1 MILLCID
8 IAPIVIYSNCR
19 VNTFGFEM
27 NILVTGHEGFIGR
40 NMTTWLHQE
49 EGWNIDGWEWD
60 PNDLPDVAAY
70 DWVIHLGAVAD
81 MTDNDV
87 EKILKQNLEFSQW
100 LFEECNKH
108 GTHLQYASSS
118 SVYGNTRDFSEFAA
132 VHPQTPYAWSKYLF
146 DRWVF
151 KQPLN
156 IYVQGFRYFNVYG
169 KWMHLRGHRANA
181 IHKWRQQARK
191 EGKITVWE
199 TADQVKRDWT
209 WVGDVCRLHIDFI
222 KQVNGSGI
230 WNVGS
235 GLAHSFLDVA
245 EEIAELEGVEIEFIP
260 VPEEE
265 KIRMRNKTCADL
277 THLKE
282 TIGKRQWLNVFEW
295 LNQ

>member
-1 MILLCID
+1 
-8 IAPIVIYSNCR
+8 
-19 VNTFGFEM
+19 M

-40 NMTTWLHQE
+40 NMTTWMHQE
-49 EGWNIDGWEWD
+49 EGWTVDGWEYD
-60 PNDLPDVAAY
+60 PTNLPDVTGY
-70 DWVIHLGAVAD
+70 DWVVHLGAIAD
-81 MTDNDV
+81 MTNNDV
-87 EKILKQNLEFSQW
+87 DTVLKQNLEFSQW
-100 LFEECNKH
+100 LFNECNNN
-108 GTHLQYASSS
+108 GVNFQYASSS
-118 SVYGNTRDFSEFAA
+118 SVYGNTKDFSEYAPCQ
-132 VHPQTPYAWSKYLF
+132 PQTPYAWSKYLF

-151 KQPLN
+151 QQPVN

-169 KWMHLRGHRANA
+169 KWMHLRGNRANA
-181 IHKWRQQARK
+181 IHKWRTQARK

-199 TADQVKRDWT
+199 TAEHVKRDWT

-235 GLAHSFLDVA
+235 GLSHSFLDIA
-245 EEIAELEGVEIEFIP
+245 EEIAEQEGVPLEYEP
-260 VPEEE
+260 VSQQELT
-265 KIRMRNKTCADL
+265 RFRSKTCADL